1 MRQYRPAERAPAQKS
16 DALLSGRLRARSRRE
31 GRRQEIV
38 IADAALRRRKLPGTQ
53 SVFGVRRERLAPPT
67 QSVFGVR
74 RERLAPPTQ
83 SVFGVRRERLAPP
96 TQSVFGV
103 RNFSS
108 AFKSDTVL
116 RIDRCCD
123 DCIQQSWNT
132 CLNKAGKRLESGD
145 ESPHS
150 KVRWSGF
157 DGENCFKCGRRFRRR
172 TTAGNVPARNIFG
185 YGLLLSE

>member
-38 IADAALRRRKLPGTQ
+38 IADAALRRRKLPG
-53 SVFGVRRERLAPPT
+53 T

>member
-1 MRQYRPAERAPAQKS
+1 MPTAMRQYRPAERAPAQKS
-16 DALLSGRLRARSRRE
+16 DALLSGRFRARSRRE

-38 IADAALRRRKLPGTQ
+38 IADAALRRRELSGT
-53 SVFGVRRERLAPPT
+53 R
-67 QSVFGVR
+67 
-74 RERLAPPTQ
+74 

-108 AFKSDTVL
+108 VFKSDAVL

>member
-1 MRQYRPAERAPAQKS
+1 MPTAMRQYCPTERAPAQKS
-16 DALLSGRLRARSRRE
+16 DALLSGRFRARSRRE

-38 IADAALRRRKLPGTQ
+38 IADAALRRRELSGT
-53 SVFGVRRERLAPPT
+53 R
-67 QSVFGVR
+67 
-74 RERLAPPTQ
+74 

-108 AFKSDTVL
+108 AFKSDAVL

-172 TTAGNVPARNIFG
+172 TTAGDVPVRNIFDTG
-185 YGLLLSE
+185 YF

>member
-16 DALLSGRLRARSRRE
+16 DALLSGRFRARSRRE

-38 IADAALRRRKLPGTQ
+38 IADAALRRRELSGT
-53 SVFGVRRERLAPPT
+53 R
-67 QSVFGVR
+67 
-74 RERLAPPTQ
+74 

-108 AFKSDTVL
+108 VFKSDTVL

>member
-1 MRQYRPAERAPAQKS
+1 MPTAMRQYRPAERAPAQKS
-16 DALLSGRLRARSRRE
+16 DALLSGRFRARSRRE

-38 IADAALRRRKLPGTQ
+38 IADAALRRRELSG
-53 SVFGVRRERLAPPT
+53 
-67 QSVFGVR
+67 
-74 RERLAPPTQ
+74 TQ

-108 AFKSDTVL
+108 VFKSDAVL

-150 KVRWSGF
+150 KVRWNGF

>member
-1 MRQYRPAERAPAQKS
+1 MPTAMRQYRPAERAPAQKS
-16 DALLSGRLRARSRRE
+16 DALLSGRFRARSRRE

-38 IADAALRRRKLPGTQ
+38 IADAALRRRELSGT
-53 SVFGVRRERLAPPT
+53 R
-67 QSVFGVR
+67 
-74 RERLAPPTQ
+74 

-108 AFKSDTVL
+108 VFKSDAVL

-145 ESPHS
+145 ESPYS

-172 TTAGNVPARNIFG
+172 TTAGNVPARNIFDTG
-185 YGLLLSE
+185 YF

>member
-1 MRQYRPAERAPAQKS
+1 MPAAMRQYRPAERAPAQKS
-16 DALLSGRLRARSRRE
+16 DALLSGRFRARSRRE

-38 IADAALRRRKLPGTQ
+38 IADAALRRRELSGTR

-67 QSVFGVR
+67 QN
-74 RERLAPPTQ
+74 
-83 SVFGVRRERLAPP
+83 
-96 TQSVFGV
+96 VFGV

-108 AFKSDTVL
+108 VFKSDAVL

-145 ESPHS
+145 ESPYS

-172 TTAGNVPARNIFG
+172 TTAGDVPVRNIFDTG
-185 YGLLLSE
+185 YF

>member
-1 MRQYRPAERAPAQKS
+1 MPTAMRQYRPAERAPAQKS
-16 DALLSGRLRARSRRE
+16 DALLSGRFRARSRRE

-38 IADAALRRRKLPGTQ
+38 IADAALRRRELSGT
-53 SVFGVRRERLAPPT
+53 R
-67 QSVFGVR
+67 
-74 RERLAPPTQ
+74 

-108 AFKSDTVL
+108 VFKSDAVL

-145 ESPHS
+145 ESPYS

-172 TTAGNVPARNIFG
+172 TTAGDVPVRNIFDTG
-185 YGLLLSE
+185 YF

>member
-1 MRQYRPAERAPAQKS
+1 MPTAMRQYRPAERAPAQKS
-16 DALLSGRLRARSRRE
+16 DALLSGRFRARSRRE

-38 IADAALRRRKLPGTQ
+38 IADAALRRRELSGT
-53 SVFGVRRERLAPPT
+53 R
-67 QSVFGVR
+67 
-74 RERLAPPTQ
+74 

-108 AFKSDTVL
+108 VFKSDAVL

-172 TTAGNVPARNIFG
+172 TTAGDVPVRNIFDTG
-185 YGLLLSE
+185 YF

>member
-16 DALLSGRLRARSRRE
+16 DALLSGRFRARSRRE

-38 IADAALRRRKLPGTQ
+38 IADAALRRRELSGT
-53 SVFGVRRERLAPPT
+53 R
-67 QSVFGVR
+67 
-74 RERLAPPTQ
+74 

-108 AFKSDTVL
+108 VFKSDAVL

-145 ESPHS
+145 ESLYS

-172 TTAGNVPARNIFG
+172 TTAGNVPARNIFDTS
-185 YGLLLSE
+185 YF

>member
-1 MRQYRPAERAPAQKS
+1 MPTAMQQYCPAERAITQRSKAPLS
-16 DALLSGRLRARSRRE
+16 DRFRARSRRE

-38 IADAALRRRKLPGTQ
+38 IADAALRRRELSGT
-53 SVFGVRRERLAPPT
+53 R
-67 QSVFGVR
+67 
-74 RERLAPPTQ
+74 

-108 AFKSDTVL
+108 VFKSDAVL

-145 ESPHS
+145 ESPYS

-172 TTAGNVPARNIFG
+172 TTAGDVPVRNIFDTG
-185 YGLLLSE
+185 YF